1 MTRAGLASTLMW
13 ALLVLIAAVIVA
25 RATYTADLS
34 AFLPRRA
41 SATQRVLVEQLSE
54 GPAAHLIL
62 AAIEGAD
69 ARTRAQV
76 SAGLAARLSSDPAF
90 AAINNGNSAQLER
103 DRQFLFEHRYVLS
116 AAVTPQR
123 FTAQGLHQAIG
134 DSLDVLA
141 SPEGLL
147 VKALFTRDPT
157 GEMLAI
163 IESLGA
169 SHAPHTSEGVWS
181 SPDGQ
186 RALLLAQTSAAG
198 SDIDGQQ
205 AACQALRRAF
215 AAATAALPAVQRA
228 GLRLQ
233 MSGPPVF
240 AVASRAT
247 IKAEVWRLSCI
258 SAALITALLLAVY
271 RSLPVLALSLVP
283 VASGGLAGVAAVAL
297 GFPAV
302 HGITLGFGVTLIG
315 EAVDYAIYLFIQ
327 RPSGFLRSVWP
338 TIRLGV
344 LTSICGF
351 AALLPSSFPGL
362 AQLGLYSIAGLVA
375 AALVTRFVLPAW
387 LPRAPSIRDLS
398 AAGARLT
405 RVLAT
410 LRPGRSVLLLVLLL
424 AAAILYL
431 HRGELWNRDLAA
443 LSPTPIAA
451 QELDARLRSDA
462 GAPDARYLVVASAAD
477 REGALAAAE
486 ALSTHLTPLVDSSVI
501 GGFESPARFL
511 PSLAAQRAR
520 RASLPPPDELR
531 ERLGR
536 ALTGLPVSAARLQP
550 FLLDV
555 ERARTAP
562 PLTSADLAGTS
573 LARVVDALL
582 VRTAAG
588 WSALLPVSAA
598 GSARLSASAV
608 TRLRAAVAGAAL
620 PHAQLLDL
628 KDEADQLYA
637 GYLRE
642 AERLALVGLG
652 AIVLLLLITLRS
664 AERVARVVAPL
675 VLSVLTTT
683 AMLVALGQ
691 KLTIMHIVGM
701 LLIVA
706 VGSNYALFF
715 DRAGMRPQ
723 EGSMSLRLASLA
735 VANLATVTGFS
746 VLACSSIP
754 VLADLGL
761 TVAPGTLL
769 ALLFAALLARPVALT
784 PPDTAATRR
793 SATTPVGGA
802 A

>member
-1 MTRAGLASTLMW
+1 MTRAGLASTLVW
-13 ALLVLIAAVIVA
+13 ALLALIAAYIVA

-54 GPAAHLIL
+54 GPAAHLII
-62 AAIEGAD
+62 AAIEGGD

-76 SAGLAARLSSDPAF
+76 SAALAARLDSDPAF
-90 AAINNGNSAQLER
+90 AGVNNGNGAQLER
-103 DRQFLFEHRYVLS
+103 DRRFLFEHRYALS
-116 AAVTPQR
+116 PAVTPER
-123 FTAQGLHQAIG
+123 FTAEGLHQAIA

-147 VKALFTRDPT
+147 VKPLFTRDPT
-157 GEMLAI
+157 GEMLTI

-169 SHAPHTSEGVWS
+169 TRVPHTSEGVWS

-205 AACQALRRAF
+205 AACEALRRGF
-215 AAATAALPAVQRA
+215 AAATAALPAAQRA

-247 IKAEVWRLSCI
+247 IKGEVWRLSCI

-271 RSLPVLALSLVP
+271 RSPSVLALSLVP
-283 VASGGLAGVAAVAL
+283 VASGALAGVAAVAL

-315 EAVDYAIYLFIQ
+315 EAVDYSIYLFIQ
-327 RPSGFLRSVWP
+327 RPSGFLYSVWP

-362 AQLGLYSIAGLVA
+362 AQLGLYSIAGLIA

-387 LPRAPSIRDLS
+387 LSRAPAIRDLS
-398 AAGARLT
+398 GAGARLT
-405 RVLAT
+405 RLLAK
-410 LRPGRSVLLLVLLL
+410 LRPGRAALLLVLLS

-443 LSPTPIAA
+443 LSPTPIAE

-462 GAPDARYLVVASAAD
+462 GAPDTRYLLVASAAD
-477 REGALAAAE
+477 REDALAAAE
-486 ALSTHLTPLVDSSVI
+486 ALSTRLTPLVDGGVI

-511 PSLAAQRAR
+511 PSRAAQRAR
-520 RASLPPPDELR
+520 QASLPPPDELS
-531 ERLGR
+531 ERLR
-536 ALTGLPVSAARLQP
+536 QALTGLPVSAARLQP
-550 FLLDV
+550 FLRDV
-555 ERARTAP
+555 ERARTAS
-562 PLTSADLAGTS
+562 PLTNADLAGTS
-573 LARVVDALL
+573 LGRVVDALL

-598 GSARLSASAV
+598 DSARLSASAV
-608 TRLRAAVAGAAL
+608 AQLRAAVAEAAL

-628 KDEADQLYA
+628 KAEADQLYVR
-637 GYLRE
+637 YLRE

-652 AIVLLLLITLRS
+652 AIVLLLLLTLRS
-664 AERVARVVAPL
+664 VERVARVVAPL
-675 VLSVLTTT
+675 VLSVLATT
-683 AMLVALGQ
+683 ALLVASGQ

-715 DRAGMRPQ
+715 DRAGTRPR
-723 EGSMSLRLASLA
+723 EGSTPLRLASLA
-735 VANLATVTGFS
+735 VANLATVIGFS
-746 VLACSSIP
+746 VLACSSVP

-769 ALLFAALLARPVALT
+769 ALLFAALLARPVILV
-784 PPDTAATRR
+784 PPDTAAALP
-793 SATTPVGGA
+793 SVTTPVGDDA
-802 A
+802 